1 MNMSPLATRNSQLF
15 ATIQSRRQIMKRFS
29 VTVMMVVALLLATV
43 APASAGGDKVRGDGG
58 QGSVTQ
64 VQVMNPPPFQP

>member
-1 MNMSPLATRNSQLF
+1 
-15 ATIQSRRQIMKRFS
+15 MKKLS
-29 VTVMMVVALLLATV
+29 LTLMLVVGLLLATV
-43 APASAGGDKVRGDGG
+43 SPAFAGGDKVRGDGG

>member
-1 MNMSPLATRNSQLF
+1 MQ
-15 ATIQSRRQIMKRFS
+15 RFS
-29 VTVMMVVALLLATV
+29 VTVMMVVALLIATV
-43 APASAGGDKVRGDGG
+43 APVSAGGDKVRGDGG